1 MRPKGKAETLEMR
14 RRIAGKLLREGKGI
28 REVARWVEVSPA
40 SVLRWKSALD
50 AGGEEALKA
59 KPHPVRACR
68 LSGEQKQ
75 ALVETLRKGPLAA
88 GFPTDLWTLPRVA
101 QVIERQFGVTYHPGH
116 VWYILRELNWSSQ
129 KPEKR
134 ARERD
139 EVAIRQWREQEWE
152 RIKKKPAKTA

>member
-1 MRPKGKAETLEMR
+1 MRPKGTAETLEMR
-14 RRIAGKLLREGKGI
+14 RQIAGKLLREGKGI
-28 REVARWVEVSPA
+28 REVARLLEVSSG
-40 SVLRWKSALD
+40 SVFRWKTALE
-50 AGGEEALKA
+50 AGGEDALQA

-68 LSGEQKQ
+68 LSAEHKH
-75 ALVETLRKGPLAA
+75 ALVATLRKGPLAA

-101 QVIERQFGVTYHPGH
+101 EVIERQFGVKYHPGH
-116 VWYILRELNWSSQ
+116 VWYILRELNWSPQ

-139 EVAIRQWREQEWE
+139 EAAIRTWREQDWE